1 MLPDPKEMTILV
13 NLNKHIK
20 TDILLLFL
28 YTTITLLIFWPVL
41 LNIQNTIPNT
51 IGTTGDVNFF
61 LWDLWWP
68 SYSIFTLHSSPYIT
82 NFLYYPYGADFSYNY
97 LDSPIASLISFPFQ
111 QISLT
116 FSYNVIFILGFLLS
130 AFFMYLLA
138 MYLTENTYASFIAG
152 VIFSFSAVHIA
163 HSFIFLNF
171 TSTEWI
177 PLFILSFLLS
187 IKRRKLRYIV
197 LAAFSLVL
205 ASFMGDIEQGIML
218 FIFVLL
224 FCYFTYFSSS
234 RKLINLKTISIIF
247 EILLLSFLIGLPFIS
262 PLINGIIHSN
272 SLSLAATS
280 SSIGANEAWSNDLL
294 SFFLPSSFNGLFNQL
309 ASKYY
314 PTLMPYGFY
323 WEGVSY
329 IGYSVILLSIFGL
342 YSDIKSTKF
351 KNTMVWASI
360 GIIFAM
366 LSLGPLVKIGGV
378 ITNIPGPYL
387 IYHFIPILNLIRE
400 PGRFDIMFS
409 LCLAILAAFGLKSLL
424 SKVNSVKKKIICTA
438 TISSIILLECA
449 GIPLT
454 SSFINTFY
462 KSTTIP
468 KAYSLINHTVNSSVL
483 FLPSAP
489 DQSYQSAIAMYYQT
503 EFNMPIIGGYTTR
516 STLLQDLYIYS
527 IPLVSTY
534 SLENLS
540 DYGSY
545 PIKENLTE
553 PTLIL
558 LSKYNISYIS
568 VLSNLYDATVLKN
581 LTSTLSNMLGSPIYA
596 GNSTI
601 LFKVPDKIHTQQ
613 PPSNITAFISGEWAP
628 ESAVCSSNCL
638 NESGFWWAA
647 NGSSISLYSPTNG
660 LITMNSDILSLDN
673 STISIYNNGTLT
685 SNQKVNVLSTKY
697 TARIPVRSGYNNL
710 TIIINNSSQDS
721 FTLAFRNI
729 TFFKLS
735 QN

>member
-1 MLPDPKEMTILV
+1 MQYIFPKITKKEVLVLTLYLLLTILV
-13 NLNKHIK
+13 SWPIFANITHVFAHI
-20 TDILLLFL
+20 
-28 YTTITLLIFWPVL
+28 
-41 LNIQNTIPNT
+41 N
-51 IGTTGDVNFF
+51 GTGDPYQF
-61 LWDLWWP
+61 LWFLWWP
-68 SYSIFTLHSSPYIT
+68 GYSIFTLHSSPYTT
-82 NFLYYPYGADFSYNY
+82 NLLYYPYGANFSYNY
-97 LDSPIASLISFPFQ
+97 LDSPISSLISFPFQ

-138 MYLTENTYASFIAG
+138 MHLTEDTYASFIAG
-152 VIFSFSAVHIA
+152 AIFSFSAVNIA

-218 FIFVLL
+218 FLFVLL

-247 EILLLSFLIGLPFIS
+247 EILLLSFLIGLPFIF

-280 SSIGANEAWSNDLL
+280 SSLSANEAWSNDLL
-294 SFFLPSSFNGLFNQL
+294 SFFLPSYFNGLFNQL

-329 IGYSVILLSIFGL
+329 IGYSVILLSIFGI

-351 KNTMVWASI
+351 KNTMAWASI

-366 LSLGPLVKIGGV
+366 LSLGPLIHINGNV
-378 ITNIPGPYL
+378 TMIPGPYIL
-387 IYHFIPILNLIRE
+387 YRIIPIFNLIRE

-409 LCLAILAAFGLKSLL
+409 LCLAILAAFGLRSLL
-424 SKVNSVKKKIICTA
+424 SKVNSAKKKTIYTA
-438 TISSIILLECA
+438 IISSIVLLECA

-454 SSFINTFY
+454 SSFTNTFY
-462 KSTTIP
+462 TNTAIP
-468 KAYSLINHTVNSSVL
+468 EAYSLMNHTINSSVL
-483 FLPSAP
+483 FLPTAP
-489 DQSYQSAIAMYYQT
+489 DQSYPSAIAMYYQT
-503 EFNMPIIGGYTTR
+503 EFNVPIIGGYTTR
-516 STLLQDLYIYS
+516 STPLQDFYIYS

-534 SLENLS
+534 SIENLS
-540 DYGSY
+540 SYGSY
-545 PIKENLTE
+545 PIKENLTK

-558 LSKYNISYIS
+558 LSRYNISYIS
-568 VLSNLYDATVLKN
+568 VLSNLYNATVLKN
-581 LTSTLSNMLGSPIYA
+581 LTSTLSNMLGSPIYT

-601 LFKVPDKIHTQQ
+601 LFKVPEKVHTQQ
-613 PPSNITAFISGEWAP
+613 PPSNITAFISGEWVP
-628 ESAVCSSNCL
+628 EFAVCSNCL
-638 NESGFWWAA
+638 NESGFWWVAS
-647 NGSSISLYSPTNG
+647 GSSISIYSPTNDP
-660 LITMNSDILSLDN
+660 IIMNSSILSLDN
-673 STISIYNNGTLT
+673 STISIYNNGILT
-685 SNQKVNVLSTKY
+685 SNQRVNVLSTKY
-697 TARIPVRSGYNNL
+697 TTEIPVRSGYNNL
-710 TIIINNSSQDS
+710 TIVINNSNQDS
-721 FTLAFRNI
+721 QTLAFRNI
-729 TFFKLS
+729 TLSKLTK
-735 QN
+735 

>member
-1 MLPDPKEMTILV
+1 
-13 NLNKHIK
+13 
-20 TDILLLFL
+20 
-28 YTTITLLIFWPVL
+28 
-41 LNIQNTIPNT
+41 
-51 IGTTGDVNFF
+51 
-61 LWDLWWP
+61 
-68 SYSIFTLHSSPYIT
+68 
-82 NFLYYPYGADFSYNY
+82 
-97 LDSPIASLISFPFQ
+97 
-111 QISLT
+111 
-116 FSYNVIFILGFLLS
+116 
-130 AFFMYLLA
+130 
-138 MYLTENTYASFIAG
+138 
-152 VIFSFSAVHIA
+152 
-163 HSFIFLNF
+163 
-171 TSTEWI
+171 
-177 PLFILSFLLS
+177 
-187 IKRRKLRYIV
+187 
-197 LAAFSLVL
+197 
-205 ASFMGDIEQGIML
+205 MGDIEQGIML
-218 FIFVLL
+218 FLFVLL

-234 RKLINLKTISIIF
+234 RKQINLKTISIIF
-247 EILLLSFLIGLPFIS
+247 EILILTFLIGLPFLF

-280 SSIGANEAWSNDLL
+280 SSLGDNEAWSNDLL
-294 SFFLPSSFNGLFNQL
+294 SFFLPSYFNGIFNQL

-314 PTLMPYGFY
+314 HTLMPYGFY

-329 IGYSVILLSIFGL
+329 IGYSVMLLSIFGI
-342 YSDIKSTKF
+342 YSDIKSKKF

-366 LSLGPLVKIGGV
+366 LSLGPLIHINGNV
-378 ITNIPGPYL
+378 TMIPGPYIL
-387 IYHFIPILNLIRE
+387 YRIMPIFNLIRE

-409 LCLAILAAFGLKSLL
+409 LCLAILAAFGFKSLL
-424 SKVNSVKKKIICTA
+424 SKVNSVKKKIIYTA
-438 TISSIILLECA
+438 IISSIILLECA
-449 GIPLT
+449 GIPLA
-454 SSFINTFY
+454 SSFTNTFY
-462 KSTTIP
+462 TNTAIP
-468 KAYSLINHTVNSSVL
+468 KAYSLINHTINSSVL

-489 DQSYQSAIAMYYQT
+489 DQSYPSAIGMYYQT
-503 EFNMPIIGGYTTR
+503 GFNMPIIGGYTTR
-516 STLLQDLYIYS
+516 STPLQDLYIYS

-545 PIKENLTE
+545 PIRENLTK
-553 PTLIL
+553 PTIIL

-581 LTSTLSNMLGSPIYA
+581 LTSTLSNMLGSPIYT

-601 LFKVPDKIHTQQ
+601 LFKVPDNIHTQQ
-613 PPSNITAFISGEWAP
+613 LPSNITAFISGEWAP
-628 ESAVCSSNCL
+628 EFAVCSNCL
-638 NESGFWWAA
+638 NESGFWWVA

-673 STISIYNNGTLT
+673 STISIYNNGILT

-710 TIIINNSSQDS
+710 TIIINNSNQDS